1 MTRLRFALFGAGF
14 WANYQ
19 LPGWIETGLV
29 ECVAICDPNREKA
42 DALADRWGV
51 PIVYTSPD
59 KLLANETL
67 DFVDICAPVETH
79 VPLAKMAADRGLHVV
94 CQKPLAPSLDAAAE
108 LVATCQQKGVMLLVN
123 ENWRWQDPLRR
134 LKAQLET
141 GTIGTP
147 FRARI
152 DYRNSFPVFDNQPF
166 LKTLKQFII
175 TDMGTHILD
184 VARFLFGEAVS
195 LTCHTQTI
203 HKDIQGEDV
212 ATVMLKMASGA
223 TVIVEMSY
231 ASPREYDRFPEVYIE
246 VEGDKGFLELG
257 PDFWIR
263 ETSPQGTLAR
273 REVPH
278 HYEWA
283 NPEYDLIHTS
293 IVTCQRNLA
302 RALAGL
308 ETAETTGE
316 DNLKTLELVY
326 RAYDS
331 AARGQSVAL

>member
-1 MTRLRFALFGAGF
+1 MTALRFALFGAGF

-29 ECVAICDPNREKA
+29 ECVAICDPSREKA
-42 DALADRWGV
+42 QALADQWGV
-51 PIVYTSPD
+51 PRVYTSPD
-59 KLLANETL
+59 ELLANETL
-67 DFVDICAPVETH
+67 DFVDICVPVETH
-79 VPLAKMAADRGLHVV
+79 VVLARTAADRGLNVV
-94 CQKPLAPSLDAAAE
+94 CQKPLAPSLEEAADLITYCE
-108 LVATCQQKGVMLLVN
+108 EKGVMLLVN

-141 GTIGTP
+141 GAIGTP

-184 VARFLFGEAVS
+184 AARFLFGEAVS
-195 LTCHTQTI
+195 LTCHMQTI

-212 ATVMLKMASGA
+212 ATIMLKMASGA

-231 ASPREYDRFPEVYIE
+231 ASPREHDRFPEVYVE
-246 VEGDKGFLELG
+246 VEGDQGFLELG

-263 ETSPQGTLAR
+263 QTSSQGTLAMR
-273 REVPH
+273 DVPH
-278 HYEWA
+278 HYAWA
-283 NPEYDLIHTS
+283 NPEYDLVHTS
-293 IVTCQRNLA
+293 IVTCQTNLA

-308 ETAETTGE
+308 EAAETTGA
-316 DNLKTLELVY
+316 DNLKTLTLVY
-326 RAYDS
+326 KAYDS
-331 AARGQSVAL
+331 AASGQNVGL